1 MRRAVIVV
9 FLLSLALVPV
19 ANANGGVID
28 SVSITGDGVVG
39 SGPIDINITL
49 TGVGG
54 ASSASVDWSASLIDF
69 EGNIIDSDNGNILV
83 DDGVLVY
90 VESMLGP
97 APLGFSNISVTLTGD
112 VGTPGEGQS
121 ITYSETIQ
129 RLRPLD
135 ISLGSP
141 TISGVDSTGLA
152 TNNLTINDGDYSRI
166 DVPVINNG
174 DVPWN
179 GTLNLSLDSD
189 DLPSQV
195 VDIDPDSTTIYSFY
209 SGQLNEGF
217 RNLSAYLSGPNDS
230 NPSDDTLSTQFEV
243 SPPPLAELVLN
254 LYRLNEPQPG
264 SSISW
269 ALVSNNS
276 GDSSYDGGIECLFDG
291 ESIFFENAS
300 IPISGSTN
308 MSVSMISKPGVLVCT
323 SSGARTSTTTNATD
337 TVAMTSAIF
346 LGAGHS
352 SPSLLGGPWHAGD
365 EVTLSMLLRNEGDAV
380 GSASMRVSINGDLQ
394 NGTTTTL
401 EGGKAG
407 EVNHKFSFASS
418 GDKIVNWS
426 VVSLDGAVDSN
437 LSGTM
442 TIPVL
447 PSQVIKM
454 DIESVSL
461 SADGLGIDWAIDL
474 GDGRD
479 RVVLITFGTIK
490 DGLKD
495 VSLVEERNLLSGR
508 TFGSMVI
515 NAQEGQQVY
524 ASIAVNGWTI
534 GFGSISEDQMD
545 IPDYTVIP
553 QVTINPNTKPK
564 VPAAGSEVTLSYTV
578 SNVGNGFTPDG
589 QIVITDV
596 DGTVLSTVN
605 VPALDTSSKDL
616 NSAITWPEGDNVK
629 IIVTWHVAGQ
639 SVSDEVMVTSE
650 PMDAEVSEFTIPWG
664 GILGG
669 LVAGMLII
677 FAIRMKN
684 SPEKVPSGKKSK
696 SKKPVAKDEKIE
708 VACPSCDRRLRVPS
722 TYSGGVKCPEC
733 EIRFDVEAK
742 EESPEEEST
751 DEDEK
756 ASSDTLWSSSDNDIL
771 GCPKCARKLKV
782 PYEKRPAKA
791 RCPACEAIF
800 EARAE

>member
-9 FLLSLALVPV
+9 LLLSLALVPV
-19 ANANGGVID
+19 TNANGGVID

-39 SGPIDINITL
+39 SGPVDINITL

-54 ASSASVDWSASLIDF
+54 ATSASVNWSASLIDF

-83 DDGVLVY
+83 DEGVLVY

-97 APLGFSNISVTLTGD
+97 APLGFSNISVTLTGE
-112 VGTPGEGQS
+112 VGSPGEGQS
-121 ITYSETIQ
+121 TTYSKTIQ

-135 ISLGSP
+135 ISLGSA

-166 DVPVINNG
+166 DVPVINDG

-179 GTLNLSLDSD
+179 GTLNLTLDSD
-189 DLPSQV
+189 ILPSQI
-195 VDIDPDSTTIYSFY
+195 VDIDPDSTMIYSFY

-217 RNLSAYLSGPNDS
+217 RNVSAYLSGPNDS
-230 NPSDDTLSTQFEV
+230 NPSDDNLSTQFEV
-243 SPPPLAELVLN
+243 SPPPLAELILN

-269 ALVSNNS
+269 TLVSNNS
-276 GDSSYDGGIECLFDG
+276 GDSSYEGGIECLFDG

-308 MSVSMISKPGVLVCT
+308 MSISMISKPGVLVCT
-323 SSGARTSTTTNATD
+323 SSGARTSSTSNATD
-337 TVAMTSAIF
+337 TVVMSSAIF

-380 GSASMRVSINGDLQ
+380 GSANMRVSINGELQ
-394 NGTTTTL
+394 NGTSTTL

-437 LSGTM
+437 LSGSI

-461 SADGLGIDWAIDL
+461 SADGLKIDWAIDL
-474 GDGRD
+474 ADGRD
-479 RVVLITFGTIK
+479 RVILITFGTIK

-495 VSLVEERNLLSGR
+495 VSLVEERNLLSGK

-515 NAQEGQQVY
+515 NAEEGQQVY
-524 ASIAVNGWTI
+524 ASIAESGWTI
-534 GFGSISEDQMD
+534 GFGSIPEDQMD
-545 IPDYTVIP
+545 IPDYSVIP

-605 VPALDTSSKDL
+605 VPALETSSKDL
-616 NSAITWPEGDNVK
+616 NSAITWPDGDNVK
-629 IIVTWHVAGQ
+629 ITVTWHVAGQ

-677 FAIRMKN
+677 FTIRMRG
-684 SPEKVPSGKKSK
+684 EKAIPSEKKSK
-696 SKKPVAKDEKIE
+696 SKKSAVKDEKIE

-733 EIRFDVEAK
+733 DIRFDVEAK
-742 EESPEEEST
+742 EETPEEEPT
-751 DEDEK
+751 EEDEIS
-756 ASSDTLWSSSDNDIL
+756 SSDTLWSSSDNDIL

-791 RCPACEAIF
+791 RCPACETIF

>member
-1 MRRAVIVV
+1 
-9 FLLSLALVPV
+9 
-19 ANANGGVID
+19 
-28 SVSITGDGVVG
+28 VG
-39 SGPIDINITL
+39 SGPVDINITL

-54 ASSASVDWSASLIDF
+54 ATSASVNWSASLIDF

-83 DDGVLVY
+83 DEGVLVY

-97 APLGFSNISVTLTGD
+97 APLGFSNISVTLTGE
-112 VGTPGEGQS
+112 VGSPGEGQS
-121 ITYSETIQ
+121 TTYSKTIQ

-135 ISLGSP
+135 ISLGSA

-166 DVPVINNG
+166 DVPVINDG

-179 GTLNLSLDSD
+179 GTLNLTLDSD
-189 DLPSQV
+189 ILPSQI
-195 VDIDPDSTTIYSFY
+195 VDIDPDSTMIYSFY

-217 RNLSAYLSGPNDS
+217 RNVSAYLSGPNDS
-230 NPSDDTLSTQFEV
+230 NPSDDNLSTQFEV
-243 SPPPLAELVLN
+243 SPPPLAELILN

-269 ALVSNNS
+269 TLVSNNS
-276 GDSSYDGGIECLFDG
+276 GESSYEGGIECLFDG

-308 MSVSMISKPGVLVCT
+308 MSISMISKPGVLVCT
-323 SSGARTSTTTNATD
+323 SSGARTSSTSNATD
-337 TVAMTSAIF
+337 TVVMSSAIF

-380 GSASMRVSINGDLQ
+380 GSANMRVSINGELQ
-394 NGTTTTL
+394 NGTSTTL

-437 LSGTM
+437 LSGSI

-461 SADGLGIDWAIDL
+461 SADGLKIDWAIDL
-474 GDGRD
+474 ADGRD
-479 RVVLITFGTIK
+479 RVILITFGTIK

-495 VSLVEERNLLSGR
+495 VSLVEERNLLSGK

-515 NAQEGQQVY
+515 NAEEGQQVY
-524 ASIAVNGWTI
+524 ASIAESGWTI
-534 GFGSISEDQMD
+534 GFGSIPEDQMD
-545 IPDYTVIP
+545 IPDYSVIP

-605 VPALDTSSKDL
+605 VPALETSSKDL
-616 NSAITWPEGDNVK
+616 NSAITWPDGDNVK
-629 IIVTWHVAGQ
+629 ITVTWHVAGQ

-677 FAIRMKN
+677 FTIRMRG
-684 SPEKVPSGKKSK
+684 EKAIPSEKKSK
-696 SKKPVAKDEKIE
+696 SKKSAVKDEKIE

-733 EIRFDVEAK
+733 DIRFDVEAK
-742 EESPEEEST
+742 EETPEEEPT
-751 DEDEK
+751 EEDEK
-756 ASSDTLWSSSDNDIL
+756 SSSDTLWSSSDNDIL

-791 RCPACEAIF
+791 RCPACETIF

>member
-39 SGPIDINITL
+39 SGPVDINITL

-54 ASSASVDWSASLIDF
+54 ASSASVNWSASLIDF

-135 ISLGSP
+135 ISLGSA

-179 GTLNLSLDSD
+179 GTLNLTLDSD
-189 DLPSQV
+189 VLPSQI

-217 RNLSAYLSGPNDS
+217 RNVSAYLSGPNDS
-230 NPSDDTLSTQFEV
+230 NPSDDSLSTQFEV

-269 ALVSNNS
+269 ALVTNNS

-291 ESIFFENAS
+291 ESIFFENTS

-323 SSGARTSTTTNATD
+323 SSGARTSSTTNATD

-394 NGTTTTL
+394 NGTSTTL

-407 EVNHKFSFASS
+407 EVHHKFSFASS

-437 LSGTM
+437 LSGSM

-447 PSQVIKM
+447 PSQVVKM

-461 SADGLGIDWAIDL
+461 SADGLEIDWAIDL

-524 ASIAVNGWTI
+524 ASIAVSGWTI

-605 VPALDTSSKDL
+605 VPALETSSKDL
-616 NSAITWPEGDNVK
+616 NSAITWPDGDNVK
-629 IIVTWHVAGQ
+629 ITVTWHVAGQ

-677 FAIRMKN
+677 FTIRMRG
-684 SPEKVPSGKKSK
+684 EKAIPSEKKSK
-696 SKKPVAKDEKIE
+696 SKKSAVKDEKIE

-733 EIRFDVEAK
+733 DIRFDVEAK
-742 EESPEEEST
+742 EETPEEEPT
-751 DEDEK
+751 EEDEK
-756 ASSDTLWSSSDNDIL
+756 SSSDTLWSSSDNDIL

-791 RCPACEAIF
+791 RCPACETIF

>member
-1 MRRAVIVV
+1 VT
-9 FLLSLALVPV
+9 
-19 ANANGGVID
+19 NANGGVID

-39 SGPIDINITL
+39 SGPVDINITL

-54 ASSASVDWSASLIDF
+54 ATSASVNWSASLIDF

-83 DDGVLVY
+83 DEGVLVY

-97 APLGFSNISVTLTGD
+97 APLGFSNISVTLTGE
-112 VGTPGEGQS
+112 VGSPGEGQS
-121 ITYSETIQ
+121 TTYSKTIQ

-135 ISLGSP
+135 ISLGSA

-166 DVPVINNG
+166 DVPVINDG

-179 GTLNLSLDSD
+179 GTLNLTLDSD
-189 DLPSQV
+189 ILPSQI
-195 VDIDPDSTTIYSFY
+195 VDIDPDSTMIYSFY

-217 RNLSAYLSGPNDS
+217 RNVSAYLSGPNDS
-230 NPSDDTLSTQFEV
+230 NPSDDNLSTQFEV
-243 SPPPLAELVLN
+243 SPPPLAELILN

-269 ALVSNNS
+269 TLVSNNS
-276 GDSSYDGGIECLFDG
+276 GDSSYEGGIECLFDG

-308 MSVSMISKPGVLVCT
+308 MSISMISKPGVLVCT
-323 SSGARTSTTTNATD
+323 SSGARTSSTSNATD
-337 TVAMTSAIF
+337 TVVMSSAIF

-380 GSASMRVSINGDLQ
+380 GSANMRVSINGELQ
-394 NGTTTTL
+394 NGTSTTL

-437 LSGTM
+437 LSGSI

-461 SADGLGIDWAIDL
+461 SADGLKIDWAIDL
-474 GDGRD
+474 ADGRD
-479 RVVLITFGTIK
+479 RVILITFGTIK

-495 VSLVEERNLLSGR
+495 VSLVEERNLLSGK

-515 NAQEGQQVY
+515 NAEEGQQVY
-524 ASIAVNGWTI
+524 ASIAESGWTI
-534 GFGSISEDQMD
+534 GFGSIPEDQMD
-545 IPDYTVIP
+545 IPDYSVIP

-605 VPALDTSSKDL
+605 VPALETSSKDL
-616 NSAITWPEGDNVK
+616 NSAITWPDGDNVK
-629 IIVTWHVAGQ
+629 ITVTWHVAGQ

-677 FAIRMKN
+677 FTIRMRG
-684 SPEKVPSGKKSK
+684 EKAIPSEKKSK
-696 SKKPVAKDEKIE
+696 SKKSAVKDEKIE

-733 EIRFDVEAK
+733 DIRFDVEAK
-742 EESPEEEST
+742 EETPEEEPT
-751 DEDEK
+751 EEDEK
-756 ASSDTLWSSSDNDIL
+756 SSSDTLWSSSDNDIL

-791 RCPACEAIF
+791 RCPACETIF

>member
-9 FLLSLALVPV
+9 LLLSLALVPV
-19 ANANGGVID
+19 TNANGGVID

-39 SGPIDINITL
+39 SGPVDINITL

-54 ASSASVDWSASLIDF
+54 ASSASVNWSASLIDF

-83 DDGVLVY
+83 DEGVLVY

-97 APLGFSNISVTLTGD
+97 APLGFSNISVTLTGE
-112 VGTPGEGQS
+112 VGSPGEGQS
-121 ITYSETIQ
+121 TTYSKTIQ

-135 ISLGSP
+135 ISLGSA

-166 DVPVINNG
+166 DVPVINDG

-179 GTLNLSLDSD
+179 GTLNLTLDSD
-189 DLPSQV
+189 ILPSQI
-195 VDIDPDSTTIYSFY
+195 VDIDPDSTMIYSFY

-217 RNLSAYLSGPNDS
+217 RNVSAYLSGPNDS
-230 NPSDDTLSTQFEV
+230 NPSDDNLSTQFEV
-243 SPPPLAELVLN
+243 SPPPLAELILN

-269 ALVSNNS
+269 TLVSNNS
-276 GDSSYDGGIECLFDG
+276 GESSYEGGIECLFDG

-308 MSVSMISKPGVLVCT
+308 MSISMISKPGVLVCT
-323 SSGARTSTTTNATD
+323 SSGARTSSTSNATD
-337 TVAMTSAIF
+337 TVVMSSAIF

-380 GSASMRVSINGDLQ
+380 GSASMRVSINGELQ
-394 NGTTTTL
+394 NGTSTTL

-437 LSGTM
+437 LSGSI

-461 SADGLGIDWAIDL
+461 SADGLKIDWAIDL
-474 GDGRD
+474 ADGRD
-479 RVVLITFGTIK
+479 RVILITFGTIK

-495 VSLVEERNLLSGR
+495 VSLVEERNLLSGK

-515 NAQEGQQVY
+515 NAEEGQQVY
-524 ASIAVNGWTI
+524 ASIAESGWTI
-534 GFGSISEDQMD
+534 GFGSIPEDQMD
-545 IPDYTVIP
+545 IPDYSVIP

-605 VPALDTSSKDL
+605 VPALETSSKDL
-616 NSAITWPEGDNVK
+616 NSAITWPDGDNVK
-629 IIVTWHVAGQ
+629 ITVTWHVAGQ

-677 FAIRMKN
+677 FTIRMRG
-684 SPEKVPSGKKSK
+684 EKAIPSEKKSK
-696 SKKPVAKDEKIE
+696 SKKSAVKDEKIE

-733 EIRFDVEAK
+733 DIRFDVEAK
-742 EESPEEEST
+742 GETPEEEPT
-751 DEDEK
+751 EEDEK
-756 ASSDTLWSSSDNDIL
+756 SSSDILWSSSDNDIL

-791 RCPACEAIF
+791 RCPACETIF

>member
-9 FLLSLALVPV
+9 FLLSLALVPAV
-19 ANANGGVID
+19 NANGGVID

-39 SGPIDINITL
+39 SGPVDVNITL

-54 ASSASVDWSASLIDF
+54 ASSASVNWSASLIDF
-69 EGNIIDSDNGNILV
+69 EGNVIDSDNGNILV
-83 DDGVLVY
+83 DNGVLVY

-97 APLGFSNISVTLTGD
+97 APLGFSNITITLTGD
-112 VGTPGEGQS
+112 VGSPGEGQS
-121 ITYSETIQ
+121 LTYSQTIQ

-135 ISLGSP
+135 ISVGSP
-141 TISGVDSTGLA
+141 TISGVDSMGVS
-152 TNNLTINDGDYSRI
+152 TNNLTVNDGDYSRV

-179 GTLNLSLDSD
+179 GTLNFTLDSD
-189 DLPSQV
+189 VLPSQV
-195 VDIDPDSTTIYSFY
+195 VDIGPDSTIIYSFY
-209 SGQLNEGF
+209 SGQLAEGF
-217 RNLSAYLSGPNDS
+217 RNITASLLGPLDTNPTDDS
-230 NPSDDTLSTQFEV
+230 ISTQFEV
-243 SPPPLAELVLN
+243 GPPPLAELVLS

-264 SSISW
+264 SPISW
-269 ALVSNNS
+269 NLISNNT
-276 GDSSYDGGIECLFDG
+276 GDSSYDGVIQCLFDG
-291 ESIFFENAS
+291 ESIFSENAS
-300 IPISGSTN
+300 IPVLGSSN
-308 MSVSMISKPGVLVCT
+308 MSLSMISKPGILVCT
-323 SSGARTSTTTNATD
+323 SSGARTSSTTNATD
-337 TVAMTSAIF
+337 TVTMTSAIF
-346 LGAGHS
+346 IGAGHS

-394 NGTTTTL
+394 NGTSTTL

-437 LSGTM
+437 LSGSI

-447 PSQVIKM
+447 SSQQIKM

-461 SADGLGIDWAIDL
+461 SDDGLDIEWTIDL
-474 GDGRD
+474 EDGRD

-495 VSLVEERNLLSGR
+495 VSLTEERSLLSGR

-524 ASIAVNGWTI
+524 ASISVSGWTI

-545 IPDYTVIP
+545 IPDYTIIP
-553 QVTINPNTKPK
+553 QVTINPNTEPK
-564 VPAAGSEVTLSYTV
+564 VPAAGSDVKLLYTV
-578 SNVGNGFTPDG
+578 SNAGNGFTPDG

-596 DGTVLSTVN
+596 DGTVLKTVE
-605 VPALDTSSKDL
+605 VPALDTSSEDL
-616 NSAITWPEGDNVK
+616 STSIKWPDGDNVK
-629 IIVTWHVAGQ
+629 IIVTWHVGGQ

-669 LVAGMLII
+669 LVVGMGVI
-677 FAIRMKN
+677 FALRIKN
-684 SPEKVPSGKKSK
+684 SPKKNPSEKKTK
-696 SKKPVAKDEKIE
+696 SKKPVAKDEKVE

-733 EIRFDVEAK
+733 ETRFDVEGK
-742 EESPEEEST
+742 EEIA
-751 DEDEK
+751 DEDLKQEDEIE
-756 ASSDTLWSSSDNDIL
+756 SSDNLWSSSDNDIL

-791 RCPACEAIF
+791 RCPACETIF

>member
-19 ANANGGVID
+19 ANAEGGVID

-39 SGPIDINITL
+39 SGPVDINITL
-49 TGVGG
+49 AGVGG
-54 ASSASVDWSASLIDF
+54 ASSASVNWSASLIDF

-90 VESMLGP
+90 VESTLGP

-112 VGTPGEGQS
+112 VGSPSEGQS

-129 RLRPLD
+129 RLRPID

-141 TISGVDSTGLA
+141 TISGVDSNGLA

-166 DVPVINNG
+166 DIPVINNG

-179 GTLNLSLDSD
+179 GTLNLSLDSE
-189 DLPSQV
+189 DLPSQIA
-195 VDIDPDSTTIYSFY
+195 DIGPDSTTIYSFY
-209 SGQLNEGF
+209 SGQLDEGF
-217 RNLSAYLSGPNDS
+217 RNVSASLSGPTDA
-230 NPSDDTLSTQFEV
+230 NPSDDSISTQFEV
-243 SPPPLAELVLN
+243 GPPPLAELILN

-269 ALVSNNS
+269 TLFANNS
-276 GDSSYDGGIECLFDG
+276 GESSYDGGIECMFDG
-291 ESIFFENAS
+291 ESIFFENTS
-300 IPISGSTN
+300 IPVSGSTN
-308 MSVSMISKPGVLVCT
+308 LSVSMISKPGVLVCT
-323 SSGARTSTTTNATD
+323 SSGARTSSTTNATD
-337 TVAMTSAIF
+337 TVVMTSAIF

-380 GSASMRVSINGDLQ
+380 GSASMRVSINGVLQ
-394 NGTTTTL
+394 NGTSTTL

-437 LSGTM
+437 LSGSI

-447 PSQVIKM
+447 PSQAIKM

-461 SADGLGIDWAIDL
+461 SSDGLDIDWAIDL

-495 VSLVEERNLLSGR
+495 VSLAEERNLLSGR
-508 TFGSMVI
+508 TFGSMTI

-524 ASIAVNGWTI
+524 ASIDVSGWTI

-553 QVTINPNTKPK
+553 QVTINPNTEPK
-564 VPAAGSEVTLSYTV
+564 LPAAGSQVNLLYTI

-596 DGTVLSTVN
+596 DGTVLKTEE
-605 VPALDTSSKDL
+605 VPALDTSSEDL
-616 NSAITWPEGDNVK
+616 RTSIKWPDGDNVK

-639 SVSDEVMVTSE
+639 SVSDEVMITSE

-669 LVAGMLII
+669 LVAGMVII
-677 FAIRMKN
+677 FAIRIKN
-684 SPEKVPSGKKSK
+684 SPKKDSSEKKSK
-696 SKKPVAKDEKIE
+696 SEKSAAKDEKVE

-742 EESPEEEST
+742 EETPEPESNE
-751 DEDEK
+751 EDEK
-756 ASSDTLWSSSDNDIL
+756 PSAEPLWSSSDNDIL

-791 RCPACEAIF
+791 RCPACETIF

>member
-9 FLLSLALVPV
+9 LLLSLALVPV
-19 ANANGGVID
+19 TNANGGVID

-39 SGPIDINITL
+39 SGPVDINITL

-54 ASSASVDWSASLIDF
+54 ATSASVNWSASLIDF

-83 DDGVLVY
+83 DEGVLVY

-97 APLGFSNISVTLTGD
+97 APLGFSNISVTLTGE
-112 VGTPGEGQS
+112 VGSPGEGQS
-121 ITYSETIQ
+121 TTYSKTIQ

-135 ISLGSP
+135 ISLGSA

-166 DVPVINNG
+166 DVPVINDG

-179 GTLNLSLDSD
+179 GTLNLTLDSD
-189 DLPSQV
+189 ILPSQI
-195 VDIDPDSTTIYSFY
+195 VDIDPDSTMIYSFY

-217 RNLSAYLSGPNDS
+217 RNVSAYLSGPNDS
-230 NPSDDTLSTQFEV
+230 NPSDDNLSTQFEV
-243 SPPPLAELVLN
+243 SPPPLAELILN

-269 ALVSNNS
+269 TLVSNNS
-276 GDSSYDGGIECLFDG
+276 GESSYEGGIECLFDG

-308 MSVSMISKPGVLVCT
+308 MSISMISKPGVLVCT
-323 SSGARTSTTTNATD
+323 SSGARTSSTSNATD
-337 TVAMTSAIF
+337 TVVMSSAIF

-380 GSASMRVSINGDLQ
+380 GSANMRVSINGELQ
-394 NGTTTTL
+394 NGTSTTL

-437 LSGTM
+437 LSGSI

-461 SADGLGIDWAIDL
+461 SADGLKIDWAIDL
-474 GDGRD
+474 ADGRD
-479 RVVLITFGTIK
+479 RVILITFGTIK

-495 VSLVEERNLLSGR
+495 VSLVEERNLLSGK

-515 NAQEGQQVY
+515 NAEEGQQVY
-524 ASIAVNGWTI
+524 ASIAESGWTI
-534 GFGSISEDQMD
+534 GFGSIPEDQMD
-545 IPDYTVIP
+545 IPDYSVIP

-605 VPALDTSSKDL
+605 VPALETSSKDL
-616 NSAITWPEGDNVK
+616 NSAITWPDGDNVK
-629 IIVTWHVAGQ
+629 ITVTWHVAGQ

-677 FAIRMKN
+677 FTIRMRG
-684 SPEKVPSGKKSK
+684 EKAIPSEKKSK
-696 SKKPVAKDEKIE
+696 SKKSAVKDEKIE

-733 EIRFDVEAK
+733 DIRFDVEAK
-742 EESPEEEST
+742 EETPEEEPT
-751 DEDEK
+751 EEDEK
-756 ASSDTLWSSSDNDIL
+756 SSSDTLWSSSDNDIL

-791 RCPACEAIF
+791 RCPACETIF